1 MYIKYLTFYTLKVVP
16 LTRGAIDSR
25 SKVNLNE
32 VIIKGDQ
39 IEDLCTLSLLH
50 GVVAWPV
57 VCDCGISWSR
67 DRY

>member
-1 MYIKYLTFYTLKVVP
+1 MYIKYLNFYTLKLVP
-16 LTRGAIDSR
+16 LTRGYR

-32 VIIKGDQ
+32 VIIKGDP
-39 IEDLCTLSLLH
+39 IEDLCSLSLLG

-57 VCDCGISWSR
+57 VCDCGISWSS